1 MYVVRK
7 EILFCK
13 VDDLIKYLIVM
24 CEDDTAIR
32 ADHRVTG
39 RKVLHVTIALV
50 LEVRGVKV
58 VTITLKFKDSISGS
72 TVTVIKL
79 PRTFIQAPVYLAR
92 WKRRFS
98 KVPWLLTIP
107 WSFVSS
113 AVSQF
118 FLLSCISPL
127 TAHM

>member
-1 MYVVRK
+1 M
-7 EILFCK
+7 FCE
-13 VDDLIKYLIVM
+13 VDDLVTYLIVA
-24 CEDDTAIR
+24 CNYETAIM
-32 ADHRVTG
+32 ADQHVTS
-39 RKVLHVTIALV
+39 RKSLHGTIALV

-58 VTITLKFKDSISGS
+58 VTITLKLKDSISGS
-72 TVTVIKL
+72 TVPVIKL
-79 PRTFIQAPVYLAR
+79 PRTFIQEPVYLAR